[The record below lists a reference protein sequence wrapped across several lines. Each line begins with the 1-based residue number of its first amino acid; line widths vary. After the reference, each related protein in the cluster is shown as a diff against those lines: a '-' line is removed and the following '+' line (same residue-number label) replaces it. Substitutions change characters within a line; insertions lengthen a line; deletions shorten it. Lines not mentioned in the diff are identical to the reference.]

1 MKILILR
8 FSSIGDIVLTTPV
21 VRQLK
26 TQVPGAQVH
35 FATKPAYRSLLEA
48 NPYIDRTH
56 VLSGTLGELVRELRA
71 EQFDFIVDL
80 HNNLRTRLIRM
91 QLPGVL
97 GRAFDKLNWQKWL
110 LVNFKIDRLPPV
122 HIVDRYRA
130 AAAAFGIRDDG
141 GGLDYFIPPGQEVDV
156 AAALPAGFR
165 PGQYVA
171 VAIGAQ
177 HATKRLPV
185 EKLIELVGKLAPR
198 PVVLLGGPEDEST
211 GHVIELAFQQPPP
224 SLAQRAGS
232 SLIFNACG
240 QFSLHQSASL
250 VRQAEFVVSHDTGL
264 MHIAAAFGKEIFSV
278 WGNTVPQFGMYPYR
292 TSFQA
297 LEVLGLPCRP
307 CSKIGFAKCPQGHF
321 KCMRDQAL
329 PLPPPSN

>member
-1 MKILILR
+1 MKILVLR

-48 NPYIDRTH
+48 NPYVDHTH

-71 EQFDFIVDL
+71 ERFDFIVDL
-80 HNNLRTRLIRM
+80 HNNLRTRLIRV
-91 QLPGVL
+91 QLPGVP

-110 LVNFKIDRLPPV
+110 LVNFKINRLPPV

-130 AAAAFGIRDDG
+130 AAAPLGLRDDG

-185 EKLIELVGKLAPR
+185 EKLIELVAKLAPR

-211 GHVIELAFQQPPP
+211 GHVIELAFQQPHSPV
-224 SLAQRAGS
+224 
-232 SLIFNACG
+232 FNACG
-240 QFSLHQSASL
+240 RFSLHQSASL
-250 VRQAEFVVSHDTGL
+250 VRQAELVVSHDTGL

-307 CSKIGFAKCPQGHF
+307 CSKIGFAECPQGHF
-321 KCMRDQAL
+321 KCMRDQVL
-329 PLPPPSN
+329 PLPPPPGWG

>member
-1 MKILILR
+1 MKILVLR

-48 NPYIDRTH
+48 NPYVDRTH
-56 VLSGTLGELVRELRA
+56 VLSGSLRELVRELRA
-71 EQFDFIVDL
+71 ERFDFIVDL
-80 HNNLRTRLIRM
+80 HNNLRTQLIRL

-97 GRAFDKLNWQKWL
+97 GRAFDKLNFQKWL
-110 LVNFKIDRLPPV
+110 LVNFKINQLPPV

-130 AAAAFGIRDDG
+130 AAAPFGIRDDG

-156 AAALPAGFR
+156 AAVLPAGFR
-165 PGQYVA
+165 AGQYVA

-177 HATKRLPV
+177 HATKRLPP
-185 EKLIELVGKLAPR
+185 EKLIELVAKLAPR

-211 GHVIELAFQQPPP
+211 GHIIELAFQKALR
-224 SLAQRAGS
+224 SLTHP
-232 SLIFNACG
+232 LIYNACG
-240 QFSLHQSASL
+240 QFTLHQSASL
-250 VRQAEFVVSHDTGL
+250 VQQSAFVVSHDTGL

-292 TSFQA
+292 TPFQA

-321 KCMRDQAL
+321 RCMHDQDFNL
-329 PLPPPSN
+329 HLPPS

>member
-1 MKILILR
+1 MKILVLR

-26 TQVPGAQVH
+26 TQVPGARVH

-48 NPYIDRTH
+48 NPYVDRTH

-80 HNNLRTRLIRM
+80 HNNMRTRLIRL

-141 GGLDYFIPPGQEVDV
+141 AGLDYFIPPGQEVDV

-177 HATKRLPV
+177 HATKRLPT
-185 EKLIELVGKLAPR
+185 EKLIELVAKLAPR

-211 GHVIELAFQQPPP
+211 GHIIELAFQQPAAPV
-224 SLAQRAGS
+224 
-232 SLIFNACG
+232 FNACG
-240 QFSLHQSASL
+240 RFSLHQSASL
-250 VRQAEFVVSHDTGL
+250 VRQAAFVVSHDTGL

-321 KCMRDQAL
+321 KCMRDQVL
-329 PLPPPSN
+329 PLPPPPG